1 MAATRARPAQTP
13 CKATAS
19 GYAATMRV
27 LLTGWASFLHGE
39 ATAGDVLSLRA
50 VGAAL
55 GQAGIDHDVVW
66 SPGFRPGTRH
76 LPDAPPGDYTH
87 VVFACGPVHGPQ
99 VRSLHERYASCR
111 RIAAGVTVPDP
122 EDPAVTGFHRVFPRD
137 VFPPDD
143 GATPDLSLAAP
154 VAKTPVL
161 GVVLAPRQPEYG
173 GTGRHD
179 EVHDALTGWVAGLD
193 CARVP
198 LDTRLAHEDWQRC
211 ATPDQFV
218 SLLSKVDAVVT
229 TRLHGLVLGL
239 KAGVPVVA
247 VDPVA
252 GGGKVTA
259 QAKALGWPVVAAEDA
274 GDAALLDARLKWCL
288 STAVA
293 PPPAPSLTGL
303 LDELAGSR

>member
-1 MAATRARPAQTP
+1 
-13 CKATAS
+13 
-19 GYAATMRV
+19 MRV

-50 VGAAL
+50 VGTAL
-55 GQAGIDHDVVW
+55 AQAGIDHDVVW

-76 LPDAPPGDYTH
+76 LPDSPPEDYTH

-99 VRSLHERYASCR
+99 VRSLHDRYAPCR
-111 RIAAGVTVPDP
+111 RIALGVSVPDP
-122 EDPAVTGFHRVFPRD
+122 EDPAATGFHRIFPRD
-137 VFPPDD
+137 D
-143 GATPDLSLAAP
+143 GVTPDLSLAAP
-154 VAKTPVL
+154 VSKTPVL
-161 GVVLAPRQPEYG
+161 GVVLAPHQPEYG
-173 GTGRHD
+173 GAGRHD
-179 EVHDALTGWVAGLD
+179 EVHDALTAWVAGLD

-218 SLLSKVDAVVT
+218 SLLSTMDAVVT

-274 GDAALLDARLKWCL
+274 GDTALLDARLKSCL
-288 STAVA
+288 SLAVT
-293 PPPAPSLTGL
+293 PPPVPSLAGFL
-303 LDELAGSR
+303 AELTASR